1 MIDLFK
7 EMLSYQ
13 FMARA
18 IIVGLLVSICSS
30 LLGVVLVLKKYSMIG
45 DGLSHVGFGALA
57 IATALNKAPLAIAIP
72 IVVIAAFFLLRIS
85 ENSKIKGDSAI
96 ALTSTSSLAIG
107 VMVLSMTKGMNTDVS
122 NYLFGSILGLN
133 YEDVKLTIFL
143 TIIILFVFILF
154 YNRIFAITFDETFS
168 KATGVKT
175 NFFNMLIALLTA
187 LIIVLGMRTMGS
199 LLISSLMIFPALTSM
214 QILKSFKSVVINSL
228 IISILCFVIGIVLSY
243 MYDMPTG
250 ASIAIVNV
258 IMFIIYYIIG
268 TIIRAFKK

>member
-96 ALTSTSSLAIG
+96 ALISTSSLAIG
-107 VMVLSMTKGMNTDVS
+107 VMVLSMTKSMNTDVS

-228 IISILCFVIGIVLSY
+228 IISILCFVIAIVLSY

-250 ASIAIVNV
+250 ATIAIVNV

>member
-1 MIDLFK
+1 MIEIFK
-7 EMLSYQ
+7 EMLSYP

-30 LLGVVLVLKKYSMIG
+30 LLGVILVLKKYSMIG
-45 DGLSHVGFGALA
+45 DGLSHVGFGSLA
-57 IATALNKAPLAIAIP
+57 VAAALNKEPLTIAIP

-96 ALTSTSSLAIG
+96 ALISTGSLAVGI
-107 VMVLSMTKGMNTDVS
+107 MVLSMTTGMNTDVS
-122 NYLFGSILGLN
+122 NYLFGSILGLSGS
-133 YEDVKLTIFL
+133 DVKITVFLSIIVLIIF
-143 TIIILFVFILF
+143 VLF

-168 KATGVKT
+168 KATGIKA
-175 NFFNMLIALLTA
+175 NLFNMLIALLTA

-214 QILKSFKSVVINSL
+214 RILKSFKAVIINSL
-228 IISILCFVIGIVLSY
+228 IVSILCFILGIVISY
-243 MYDMPTG
+243 VYDMPTG
-250 ASIAIVNV
+250 ASIAVINI

-268 TIIRAFKK
+268 IFIKKK